1 MTYENKKKQIKSVRI
16 SKSLEMQIENVC
28 SDLRNMGVETTPAQ
42 MMRIGLEL
50 VFQEPEKLVDKLT
63 DGRVLKRW
71 LPKAQKENVEENAI
85 TCVLFCFL

>member
-63 DGRVLKRW
+63 DGRVLKR
-71 LPKAQKENVEENAI
+71 
-85 TCVLFCFL
+85 